1 MILRTHSCVASRSW
15 RLSLGGFMAAL
26 VMATANGGCTDVGDS
41 SALPGNA
48 GTGESDDMSP
58 AVGAV
63 GALDAATGYSG
74 QDATGAQN
82 EAAAAASTN
91 PAMSAEP
98 DGSPKAP
105 REDATV
111 EEMATPDT
119 GAHAAGLQDAGGEHA
134 TGDSAI
140 SDGALESTPS
150 DGTIDV
156 RAAPSPDS
164 AASEGAPETGTTE
177 ASASETGPS
186 GATEAGSL
194 VPCTS
199 AGQTNCV
206 SCPNRS
212 SGVCT
217 ETEAA
222 FVALDIGA
230 GAVTVSGPDY
240 TGSPSSTGSCFSCLV
255 ASSCVDNPQH
265 GIKNRECDDI
275 GTATFSQTTAT
286 FTNGSGASVGS
297 VSACIGA
304 LLCVLGPT
312 GQQCA
317 ANAQGETFCYCG
329 TGGFAG
335 LGPTTCSSNG
345 ASVNG
350 PCLAAEVAGFTFAQS
365 DANDIINNYT
375 DTTGANPSGIANQIL
390 DCAQGNECTTCLQ

>member
-1 MILRTHSCVASRSW
+1 
-15 RLSLGGFMAAL
+15 MAAL
-26 VMATANGGCTDVGDS
+26 VMATATGGCSDVGDS
-41 SALPGNA
+41 SALPGNSD
-48 GTGESDDMSP
+48 TGESDDGSSG
-58 AVGAV
+58 AGAV
-63 GALDAATGYSG
+63 SALDAATAASG

-82 EAAAAASTN
+82 EGAAAATTN

-98 DGSPKAP
+98 DGSPNAS

-111 EEMATPDT
+111 EEMAIPDA
-119 GAHAAGLQDAGGEHA
+119 GARDAGLREAGGEDA
-134 TGDSAI
+134 TSDSAI
-140 SDGALESTPS
+140 SDGEMDSTLS

-156 RAAPSPDS
+156 GATPSPDS
-164 AASEGAPETGTTE
+164 AASEGAPETGATD

-186 GATEAGSL
+186 GTSEAGSL

-230 GAVTVSGPDY
+230 GAVTGSGPDY
-240 TGSPSSTGSCFSCLV
+240 AGSPSSTGSCFSCLV

-275 GTATFSQTTAT
+275 GTPTFSMTSAT

-345 ASVNG
+345 ASVDG
-350 PCLAAEVAGFTFAQS
+350 PCLMAEVAGFTFPQS

-375 DTTGANPSGIANQIL
+375 DTTGSNPSGIANQIL
-390 DCAQGNECTTCLQ
+390 NCAQGNGCTTCLQ